1 MARPLGFPA
10 SRTPPAN
17 GPGIDVPGSPVVSTT
32 DHDPAMSPEEPTR
45 GNVSLGRSAAQL
57 DHLRNHLTGSI
68 EDQVAAATADG
79 AVGALS
85 RGVDSSRTAYS
96 AVEVLGPDRVP
107 GLIRPG
113 EMSQRDDLPDAE
125 RVAEQLEMDA
135 ELIAIG
141 PIGHCRQGTYPDA
154 ADDRVAMANVRP
166 VPNYLAANH
175 DNAVLLGAGNRTE
188 LPTGY
193 FPQFGDGAVDCL
205 SIENPNHQQVRQLA
219 RYVGLPAGIV
229 EKPATAELWAG
240 QSDED
245 ELDPDYDTIDAIL
258 GRQITESIHE
268 CRSIRNASSWEA
280 SRALALGE
288 SLAVDETAN
297 LLDVTEGDVRRRS
310 RLHTAS
316 SPKFEMPP
324 SPDPHLP
331 ANGS

>member
-1 MARPLGFPA
+1 MAWLLGSSA

-17 GPGIDVPGSPVVSTT
+17 GPGRDVPVSPVVSTT
-32 DHDPAMSPEEPTR
+32 DHDPVMSPEEPPR
-45 GNVSLGRSAAQL
+45 DDVSLGRSAAQL

-68 EDQVAAATADG
+68 EDRVAAATADG

-85 RGVDSSRTAYS
+85 CGVDSSRTAFP
-96 AVEVLGPDRVP
+96 AVEVLGPARVP
-107 GLIRPG
+107 GLVRPG
-113 EMSQRDDLPDAE
+113 EMSQRDGLTDAE

-154 ADDRVAMANVRP
+154 ADDWVAMANVRA

-175 DNAVLLGAGNRTE
+175 DNAVHLGAGNRTE

-193 FPQFGDGAVDCL
+193 FPKVGDGAVDCL
-205 SIENPNHQQVRQLA
+205 PIENPNHQQVRQLA
-219 RYVGLPAGIV
+219 RYVGLPEGIV
-229 EKPATAELWAG
+229 EKPAPAELWAG
-240 QSDED
+240 QPDED
-245 ELDPDYDTIDAIL
+245 GLDPDYDTINAIL
-258 GRQITESIHE
+258 GRRIEESIHE
-268 CRSIRNASSWEA
+268 CRSIRNASPWEA

-288 SLAVDETAN
+288 SLAVGETAN
-297 LLDVTEGDVRRRS
+297 RLDVTEGDPRRIS